1 MIRKKWSKRSWSQI
15 ISYMFLTLLTIVSIF
30 PIFWIIITSLKSP
43 GETSEN
49 PLALIPKNLT
59 FDNYMKVF
67 SELGFGQN
75 LFNSLVVSLST
86 TMIAIVISCM
96 AAYAI
101 VRFFPRGG
109 KVISRILLSTY
120 MFPPILLAVPFSVIF
135 AQMGLINTW
144 VGLIIAYLSFSIP
157 FAVWMLVGFFKTVP
171 LSIEESAS
179 VDGASIVRTFVQIVI
194 PIVIPGIVATAIY
207 TFINAWNEFLFALL
221 FINSTEK
228 MTISVA
234 LDALTGSEVLDWGVM
249 MAASTI
255 VVLPTVIFFMIIQD
269 KISAG
274 LSDGSVK

>member
-1 MIRKKWSKRSWSQI
+1 
-15 ISYMFLTLLTIVSIF
+15 
-30 PIFWIIITSLKSP
+30 
-43 GETSEN
+43 
-49 PLALIPKNLT
+49 
-59 FDNYMKVF
+59 
-67 SELGFGQN
+67 
-75 LFNSLVVSLST
+75 
-86 TMIAIVISCM
+86 
-96 AAYAI
+96 
-101 VRFFPRGG
+101 
-109 KVISRILLSTY
+109 
-120 MFPPILLAVPFSVIF
+120 
-135 AQMGLINTW
+135 NTW